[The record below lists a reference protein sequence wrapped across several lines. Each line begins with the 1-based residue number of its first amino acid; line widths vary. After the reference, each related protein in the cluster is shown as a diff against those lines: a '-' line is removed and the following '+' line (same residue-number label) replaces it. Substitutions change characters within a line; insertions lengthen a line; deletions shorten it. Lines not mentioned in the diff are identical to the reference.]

1 MNPKSCI
8 NSSAILPRKED
19 SDNGQENSEIDNKKE
34 SSYELP
40 KIGRKYT
47 NKRENEVE
55 NDQNIK
61 KLKNNK
67 NNFENTIQKL
77 LEQQE
82 VRQIKSDKRREEQ
95 KSELLQIKQQND
107 LMLFGLLNN
116 FTNCLSSLGSLHGK
130 LNNQSIMNEG
140 M

>member
-8 NSSAILPRKED
+8 DSSAILPRKED

-67 NNFENTIQKL
+67 NNFENTIQRL

-82 VRQIKSDKRREEQ
+82 VRQIESDERREEQ
-95 KSELLQIKQQND
+95 RSELLQFIKQFYK
-107 LMLFGLLNN
+107 LFEFIG
-116 FTNCLSSLGSLHGK
+116 FFAWK
-130 LNNQSIMNEG
+130 VK
-140 M
+140 